1 MFLEKMG
8 YMSTHCPCCEA
19 SVIIKEDELDQFGF
33 ICPSCG
39 YNEGEDENVYENYG
53 TEIDY

>member
-1 MFLEKMG
+1 MFLERMG

-19 SVIIKEDELDQFGF
+19 SVIIKEDELEQFGF

-39 YNEGEDENVYENYG
+39 YNEGEDENVYEDYG
-53 TEIDY
+53 TEINC